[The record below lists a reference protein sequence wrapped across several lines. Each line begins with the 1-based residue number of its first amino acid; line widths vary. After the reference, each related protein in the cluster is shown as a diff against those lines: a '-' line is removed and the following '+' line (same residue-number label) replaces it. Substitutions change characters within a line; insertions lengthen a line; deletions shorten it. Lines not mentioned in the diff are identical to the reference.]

1 MTQEVSVIPYPSRT
15 EHPKHILKKSMTSGD
30 KGEAPDPINRTR
42 PPSFSFILLNTS
54 LSQNAEGVRPEET
67 KMRKTDIM
75 QKA

>member
-1 MTQEVSVIPYPSRT
+1 
-15 EHPKHILKKSMTSGD
+15 MTSGD

-67 KMRKTDIM
+67 TNEKDRYNAESLKHVYYLVHFSNCFY
-75 QKA
+75 